1 MERGQGVFV
10 LFVCVSGR
18 SSEQARGEKME
29 DKEQEVGFP
38 SYCVKIPDGTFVELL
53 TMASTIC
60 YYVQAVDSYSD
71 K

>member
-1 MERGQGVFV
+1 
-10 LFVCVSGR
+10 
-18 SSEQARGEKME
+18 ME